1 VAEVFIEFA
10 EPVRD
15 ADGNVY
21 TAQAC
26 GGANADGMWEGW
38 IEFTPIGSGEPI
50 RTGRETTQPNRQDT
64 EYWASGL
71 TAVFLEG
78 ALSRALNPLRRTSAR
93 VPAAP
98 LFDGPAPSIRSAPA
112 NESILD
118 PFSVY
123 RKGEALLRRQLAAM
137 SGWHLVNIITAY
149 GLSDADPA
157 LLQAQEPA
165 DLVELIIAAVRQEAR
180 QAR

>member
-1 VAEVFIEFA
+1 MAEVFIEFA
-10 EPVRD
+10 EPVGTT
-15 ADGNVY
+15 DGTTY
-21 TAQAC
+21 MAQAC
-26 GGANADGMWEGW
+26 GSENADGMWEGW
-38 IEFTPIGSGEPI
+38 IEFIPVASGDPI
-50 RTGRETTQPNRQDT
+50 RSGRETTQPNRQDA

-78 ALSRALNPLRRTSAR
+78 ALNRALKPRRRPAAR
-93 VPAAP
+93 VAAAP
-98 LFDGPAPSIRSAPA
+98 IFESPAPPIRSAPA

-123 RKGEALLRRQLAAM
+123 RKGQALLRQQLSAM

-149 GLSDADPA
+149 ELSAADPA

-165 DLVELIIAAVRQEAR
+165 DLVELIIAAVREGSR
-180 QAR
+180 QAK